1 MADPTSE
8 AEGISMSASVTL
20 TGGVVADPE
29 LKFSAKGMA
38 VLNLRVATS
47 RRTKDGDNWVDV
59 DQTFWRVS
67 AFRQLAENAAESLSK
82 GDRVIVV
89 GKIKSRDWDDK
100 DGNKRTVFEVTADHI
115 GPDLKNATAKPN
127 RVAREK
133 PAAPAED
140 DPWSKPF
147 MSDDSPAPF

>member
-1 MADPTSE
+1 
-8 AEGISMSASVTL
+8 MSAGITL

-47 RRTKDGDNWVDV
+47 RRTKTDDGWVDV

-89 GKIKSRDWDDK
+89 GKVKSREWQDK
-100 DGNKRTVFEVTADHI
+100 DGNKQVSWEVTADSI
-115 GPDLKNATAKPN
+115 GVDLRWSASKSSGVSRAK
-127 RVAREK
+127 V
-133 PAAPAED
+133 ED

-147 MSDDSPAPF
+147 VPDDSPAPF